1 MGTFTGMFCRGTQRL
16 GTQKPGGRTQKTQS
30 KVKIEVLKT
39 QPGKVTTTESRQ
51 CYKGT
56 NAGHMLSWKS
66 PWLLPRLPAATT
78 GPGLAR
84 PTASAAAALLLPWAS
99 PARCEACCVIW
110 QTTALARRPAC
121 VGSGARDISGC
132 CAHIDAVAV
141 QVCPGRLAGVRASMA
156 AAPTAPNVA
165 CNAGATNTSSQPAT
179 QTNNQA
185 AAHHHVVRQLAHRI
199 VPPGGPQPAALPLPQ
214 QQPILQYRAAAAA
227 AAGIEA
233 AAAER
238 PEGAG
243 EVAGAAAA
251 AGAALAH
258 RRMRRAA
265 ALQQARQRRGVKVG
279 QQLSLHQPFQLARRG
294 CSFGRPTQ
302 PLPRPAGGKRAQA
315 LVNIFGCSKSTCC
328 MCCALQADAEAG

>member
-1 MGTFTGMFCRGTQRL
+1 MFCGGTQRL

-156 AAPTAPNVA
+156 AAPNCTKHRMQCRRNKYKQPA
-165 CNAGATNTSSQPAT
+165 CNTNKQPGSGSPSCGAPAGSSHHPTRRAPAGSPPSPS
-179 QTNNQA
+179 A
-185 AAHHHVVRQLAHRI
+185 AAH
-199 VPPGGPQPAALPLPQ
+199 PPVQ
-214 QQPILQYRAAAAA
+214 
-227 AAGIEA
+227 
-233 AAAER
+233 
-238 PEGAG
+238 
-243 EVAGAAAA
+243 
-251 AGAALAH
+251 
-258 RRMRRAA
+258 
-265 ALQQARQRRGVKVG
+265 
-279 QQLSLHQPFQLARRG
+279 G
-294 CSFGRPTQ
+294 C
-302 PLPRPAGGKRAQA
+302 
-315 LVNIFGCSKSTCC
+315 CC
-328 MCCALQADAEAG
+328 RCGWN